1 MKDSFALAVALGTIL
16 LFALPKQANG
26 QGVDLQSQTADLA
39 ARKTALLNE
48 STDFEE
54 TMKSL
59 QVTEFETA
67 LSINNTAQQA
77 VMGLDATVWFLTVY
91 NNMQCDPDRAVA
103 KGILTNRLGL
113 YAHLLDIEAG
123 QVAGWL
129 AFAKLPVTA
138 QTGLKIKDDL
148 RAAKG
153 KLDDLVALLN

>member
-1 MKDSFALAVALGTIL
+1 
-16 LFALPKQANG
+16 
-26 QGVDLQSQTADLA
+26 
-39 ARKTALLNE
+39 LLNE

-54 TMKSL
+54 TMKPL
-59 QVTEFETA
+59 QGTEFETA

-103 KGILTNRLGL
+103 KGILKNRLGL

-129 AFAKLPVTA
+129 AFTQLPVTA